1 MNKFSSELANIENQ
15 LADAELYNA
24 ENKEKL
30 TALLAQQVDVKKTL
44 DDVEME
50 WMIAQEEL
58 EEMLQA

>member
-1 MNKFSSELANIENQ
+1 ML
-15 LADAELYNA
+15 